1 MKTLL
6 FLLGNLFILT
16 VQAQSLQS
24 SCNQFRSGDRLMKR
38 VITTY
43 EPGPSGSGQI
53 WDFSDLELKDA
64 GYELKYVSQGI
75 DTIVGIEHHTMYYYR
90 TSGDSLF
97 CLGYENPST
106 FISYQKPELLMAF
119 PVFQG
124 RVMTDYFDGK
134 GNYCERMEVRLRGKS
149 TVTADASCVLILS
162 EVDTLRKVIRTYT
175 HKFIHQRM
183 IPRIAMQDSLQ
194 LDTIPFVLNRDSI
207 EYLLASD
214 SIRQETET
222 LRWYADGYRYPVME
236 TVKSIV
242 YKFGVPYEHFTTS
255 FVYLPDEQY
264 YDLPYDTD
272 NQERRDLSADEEHE
286 RNWKNTDESGQNKRN
301 NSMISYN
308 FHIGKDGSLY
318 INYELKQPGEVI
330 LMFYDMQGRQ
340 LAGIQRADQTIGNYK
355 EVISMNSYPRG
366 EYLLRIT
373 VGENQYGEKIIKY

>member
-24 SCNQFRSGDRLMKR
+24 SCNQPRSGDRLVKR
-38 VITTY
+38 MIATC

-106 FISYQKPELLMAF
+106 FIFYQKPELLMAF

-149 TVTADASCVLILS
+149 TVKADASGILILP
-162 EVDTLRKVIRTYT
+162 EGDTLRKVIRTYT
-175 HKFIHQRM
+175 HKLIHQRM
-183 IPRIAMQDSLQ
+183 LPKIAMQDSLQ
-194 LDTIPFVLNRDSI
+194 LDTLSFGLNRDSI
-207 EYLLASD
+207 EYLLVGD
-214 SIRQETET
+214 SVRQEVEAW
-222 LRWYADGYRYPVME
+222 RWYADGYRYPVME

-242 YKFGVPYEHFTTS
+242 YRFGVPHEHFTIS
-255 FVYLPDEQY
+255 FAYLPDEQY

-286 RNWKNTDESGQNKRN
+286 RNWKNADESAQNKKN
-301 NSMISYN
+301 NSVISYN
-308 FHIGKDGSLY
+308 FHIGKGGSLH
-318 INYELKQPGEVI
+318 INYELKQPEEVT
-330 LMFYDMQGRQ
+330 LMLYDLQGRQ
-340 LAGIQRADQTIGNYK
+340 LAGIQHAGQTIGNYK
-355 EVISMNSYPRG
+355 EVISMDSCPRG

-373 VGENQYGEKIIKY
+373 VGENLYGEKIIKY